1 MDLKAEFR
9 DHNLRIPVVPSLW
22 VEAIFR
28 ETDEEAAR
36 WMDSTPHI
44 CRIVDNYE
52 QATAADSSLLERSL
66 KERFPMV
73 ARSQP
78 SKTKREMLAEFSQL
92 KAEPLSDYYKRAT
105 ELLFLFNISDREN
118 GVSQVTLS
126 EAEEFILES
135 LIEAF
140 VAGLEDEELRLNSVS
155 RGATTSKSLSE
166 TYAIVSESNRALG
179 EIQKQFALYTTRQK
193 AEAFDEISRAPQLAN
208 SVVARF
214 SDRPPN

>member
-1 MDLKAEFR
+1 
-9 DHNLRIPVVPSLW
+9 
-22 VEAIFR
+22 
-28 ETDEEAAR
+28 
-36 WMDSTPHI
+36 
-44 CRIVDNYE
+44 
-52 QATAADSSLLERSL
+52 
-66 KERFPMV
+66 
-73 ARSQP
+73 
-78 SKTKREMLAEFSQL
+78 MLAEFSQL

-193 AEAFDEISRAPQLAN
+193 AEAFDEISRAPLLAN

-214 SDRPPN
+214 SDRPPNSQGLANRFPQPANQSYQQQQYGRSHQEPYRPQQA